1 MTKHVI
7 LVGNPNCG
15 KTTIF
20 NGLTGGH
27 QRVGN
32 WPGVTIEKKS
42 ASYVDVG
49 QHIELTDLPGVYA
62 LGVPEHV
69 GAKDAQI
76 TAQVVAAGDMDLII
90 NVVDACHLER
100 HLYLTSQLLE
110 LGKPMVIALNMMDI
124 ALQQGIHI
132 DIDALARQLHCPVV
146 ILQAHR
152 QIGLSELQQLIRS
165 SDNLSGPMPALSQS
179 LPAHAVSYFDVLQQ
193 TLRSQYSSARATYY
207 AYRWM
212 EQNDHQLD
220 GVDVPLDLIKDMDVV
235 VADARYHLV
244 HAWVDAVQT
253 KISDAKEHF
262 TAKLDRLI
270 LHRFWALPIFFSLMY
285 LVFFLAIGIGG
296 AFQSGFDLF
305 SKALFV
311 QTPEWFLHT
320 LNAPSWLIEVCAH
333 GIGQACNTILT
344 FIPVLAVMYFLLAFL
359 ESSGYMARAAF
370 VVDRV
375 MRSLGLPGQAF
386 VPMIVG
392 FGCNVPA
399 IMAAR
404 TMQTERD
411 RLLTVLMNPYM
422 SCSARLAIYAV
433 FVAAFFPTK
442 GYQIIFSLYAIGIL
456 MAVAT
461 GYLVRHTLL
470 PGKSTPLILELPA
483 YHRPSMKR
491 LCKEAG
497 FRLRYFLVRAGRVI
511 LPVCVVLSGLNALA
525 FGSHASVLAL
535 IGQWLTPIFA
545 PMGIG
550 SDNWPAV
557 VSLITGMLA
566 KEVVIGTLNS
576 LYLQINPINEMGGLD
591 ILGACQQALMSI
603 YEHLLMLFSSSASE
617 AITNTTAPS
626 IYGLLG
632 QHFGSGIAAYSYLL
646 FVLLYI
652 PCASTMAAIRQ
663 EASSRLM
670 WFSILWSLV
679 LAYGV
684 AVSFYQCATW
694 TLHSQHVL
702 AYSMGGLV
710 LLVILGLAWISK
722 TGGHHAVGAS

>member
-1 MTKHVI
+1 MKQVM

-32 WPGVTIEKKS
+32 WPGVTVEKKS
-42 ASYVDVG
+42 ASYLDAG
-49 QHIELTDLPGVYA
+49 HKIEITDLPGVYA

-69 GAKDAQI
+69 NAKDAQI
-76 TAQVVAAGDMDLII
+76 TAQVVATRDMDLII
-90 NVVDACHLER
+90 NVVDACYLER

-124 ALQQGIHI
+124 ARQQGIQI
-132 DIDALARQLHCPVV
+132 DVNALSHQLNCPVV
-146 ILQAHR
+146 ILEAHR
-152 QIGLSELQQLIRS
+152 QIGLTELQQCIHS
-165 SDNLSGPMPALSQS
+165 SDTLCPPTSVFNHF
-179 LPAHAVSYFDVLQQ
+179 LPPHAVSCFDALQK
-193 TLRSQYSSARATYY
+193 TLLSQYDTACAIYY
-207 AYRWM
+207 AHRWM
-212 EQNDHQLD
+212 EQSELQLE
-220 GVDVPLDLIKDMDVV
+220 GVSVIKDLDVI
-235 VADARYHLV
+235 VADARYQMV

-253 KISDAKEHF
+253 KHSDAKEHF

-296 AFQSGFDLF
+296 AFQSGFDIL

-311 QTPEWFLHT
+311 QAPESLLHT
-320 LNAPSWLIEVCAH
+320 LNAPSWLIALFAH

-411 RLLTVLMNPYM
+411 RFLTVLMNPYM

-456 MAVAT
+456 MAVVT

-491 LCKEAG
+491 LCKDAG

-511 LPVCVVLSGLNALA
+511 LPVCVVLSGLNAWTI
-525 FGSHASVLAL
+525 GVNHQSVLAVV
-535 IGQWLTPIFA
+535 GQWLTPIFA

-550 SDNWPAV
+550 SENWPAV

-576 LYLQINPINEMGGLD
+576 LYLQINHVSDLGGVD
-591 ILGACQQALMSI
+591 ILGACQQAMMSV
-603 YEHLLMLFSSSASE
+603 YEHLVLLFTSPTDDAVITSAP
-617 AITNTTAPS
+617 T
-626 IYGLLG
+626 IYGMLS
-632 QHFGSGIAAYSYLL
+632 QQFGSGFAAYSYLL

-663 EASSRLM
+663 EANSRLM

-684 AVSFYQCATW
+684 AVIFYQVATW
-694 TLHSQHVL
+694 STHPQHSM
-702 AYSMGGLV
+702 AYGIAGLMALIIV
-710 LLVILGLAWISK
+710 SLRWVSK
-722 TGGHHAVGAS
+722 TGGHRALGAS